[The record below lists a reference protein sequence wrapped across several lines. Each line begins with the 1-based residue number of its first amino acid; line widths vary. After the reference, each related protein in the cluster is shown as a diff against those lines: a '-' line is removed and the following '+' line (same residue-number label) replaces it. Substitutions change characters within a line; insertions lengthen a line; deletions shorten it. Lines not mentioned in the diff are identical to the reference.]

1 MFYDPK
7 RKIIVNFGTSR
18 PCGKNH
24 NKTSIHA
31 EQKAIQYCLNND
43 KRNKYKIF
51 ISKYNRQGNHKCT
64 MSCLSCTQLA
74 KKYNFVDRIF
84 TIDNNEIISAISDT
98 PELSLAYKIKY
109 GKL

>member
-1 MFYDPK
+1 MKEQLLSFYPDATISVVHNGIDP
-7 RKIIVNFGTSR
+7 NSF
-18 PCGKNH
+18 
-24 NKTSIHA
+24 SIA
-31 EQKAIQYCLNND
+31 SKEKCDL
-43 KRNKYKIF
+43 F

-64 MSCLSCTQLA
+64 KSCLSCTQLA
-74 KKYNFVDRIF
+74 KKYNFVNRIF